1 MMTALDSAKPS
12 PKHSV
17 WLSAF
22 DSLLPYSLALVL
34 ISAFLTFIYLVIT
47 RQPVD
52 LDLLKTLSAV
62 FLGPIGTI
70 LGFYFGHRP
79 AEKLEQRVQEL
90 IEVNKGMLVQLE
102 QRKYEL
108 EREKEEAT
116 ASAKRYLERMERA
129 ESVLQRIDNYVKK

>member
-1 MMTALDSAKPS
+1 MRSEAPALIRAG
-12 PKHSV
+12 
-17 WLSAF
+17 WYEALE
-22 DSLLPYSLALVL
+22 SLLPYSLALIL
-34 ISAFLTFIYLVIT
+34 IAAFLAFIGEVII

-90 IEVNKGMLVQLE
+90 IKVNGGMLRELE
-102 QRKYEL
+102 QRKNE
-108 EREKEEAT
+108 
-116 ASAKRYLERMERA
+116 
-129 ESVLQRIDNYVKK
+129 LQRKTEVATETIQRAIVDKESAFNQLEKLRALVK